1 VHIQKIIKR
10 DSPIVGVG
18 FSMGGNMLGKY
29 LGENAARQVLSAG
42 IAVSQGYD
50 GVRGIHHLRSSIYNK
65 VITSTLK
72 SILKR

>member
-1 VHIQKIIKR
+1 M
-10 DSPIVGVG
+10 GVG

-29 LGENAARQVLSAG
+29 LGQHEKQLLIAG

-50 GVRGIHHLRSSIYNK
+50 GVRGIHHVRSTIYNK